1 MKWPSFAIP
10 PLAYSFQL
18 SYKCLIIS
26 YILLRLFNLN
36 QAVSIQFQHFYLR
49 MFDDKNAGLPLETSE
64 EFETESAP
72 NRKKTATMK
81 DYVVLSIVI
90 MIKFGDAV
98 ELYLPGVITQKVSC
112 DLGLSK
118 VQESLLAVIYYIF
131 HAITI
136 LISLPISKRLG
147 ERVTLILSLYLSIV
161 FAILCATMP
170 NYSTLVLSRAL
181 NLICVGLNGPTSGIF
196 FAKLASSKDLV
207 TKGSFLASG
216 LAMPFGGA
224 WASLLAW
231 LILDLVDWRL
241 FILITS
247 IPIFVPPIILLHF
260 YVWDDPEKREEKEDE
275 EQLLGA
281 NPESSTNGLEKVE
294 YAAVQ
299 NFTARVIRAALFS
312 FCNLCVGFSSIIL
325 VPWVIR
331 SYKADALEDRDGDM
345 CSEVVQGAD
354 FLLITAVIGIPNLL
368 GRPVGYFLW
377 SRVKFLV
384 LQIAVTSAMAF
395 GHGMVLL
402 KPTFMDSMILLG
414 LSKFSYSIQGVEAS
428 ILLYDYDYF
437 GKSRFELGT
446 SIASVGGMSGGAA
459 AAHCLAHFWLPFWIL
474 SQQQLGS

>member
-1 MKWPSFAIP
+1 M
-10 PLAYSFQL
+10 
-18 SYKCLIIS
+18 
-26 YILLRLFNLN
+26 
-36 QAVSIQFQHFYLR
+36 
-49 MFDDKNAGLPLETSE
+49 
-64 EFETESAP
+64 
-72 NRKKTATMK
+72 
-81 DYVVLSIVI
+81 VLSIVV

-118 VQESLLAVIYYIF
+118 CQESLLAVIYYIF
-131 HAITI
+131 HAVTI

-147 ERVTLILSLYLSIV
+147 ERFTLILSLYLSIV
-161 FAILCATMP
+161 FAILCAITP
-170 NYSTLVLSRAL
+170 SYSTIVLSRAL
-181 NLICVGLNGPTSGIF
+181 NGICVGLNAATSCIF
-196 FAKLASSKDLV
+196 LAKFSSSKELV
-207 TKGSFLASG
+207 TQGSFLASG
-216 LAMPFGGA
+216 LAMPLGGT

-231 LILDLVDWRL
+231 LIIDLVEWRV

-260 YVWDDPEKREEKEDE
+260 YAWEDPEKREEKEDE
-275 EQLLGA
+275 EELLRTIPDG
-281 NPESSTNGLEKVE
+281 NTDGIEQVE
-294 YAAVQ
+294 YAVVP

-331 SYKADALEDRDGDM
+331 SYKVDTLEDLDGDM
-345 CSEVVQGAD
+345 CSEMVQGTD

-368 GRPVGYFLW
+368 GRPIGYFLW

-402 KPTFMDSMILLG
+402 KPTFIASMILLG
-414 LSKFSYSIQGVEAS
+414 LSKFSYSMQGVEAS

-437 GKSRFELGT
+437 GRLRFELGT
-446 SIASVGGMSGGAA
+446 SIASVGGMSGALLGTFLAA
-459 AAHCLAHFWLPFWIL
+459 FWDPFSATAGIL
-474 SQQQLGS
+474 VVACIQLVLICFMRERF